1 MIMPIFRNFRERVKL
16 LEYENE
22 ILARKIQAL
31 EKHIKYQAPP
41 QFPFPRIIRE
51 DGWDLSYDT
60 LRKRHRKHD
69 VNFNDGL

>member
-1 MIMPIFRNFRERVKL
+1 MPLFRNFRERVKL

-31 EKHIKYQAPP
+31 EKHTNCQAPP
-41 QFPFPRIIRE
+41 HFPLPIIRE

-69 VNFNDGL
+69 VKFDDGL

>member
-1 MIMPIFRNFRERVKL
+1 MVLFRNYRERVKL

-22 ILARKIQAL
+22 ILALKIKAL
-31 EKHIKYQAPP
+31 EKHINYQAPP

-69 VNFNDGL
+69 VKFNDEL

>member
-1 MIMPIFRNFRERVKL
+1 MIFFRNFRERMKL

-31 EKHIKYQAPP
+31 EEQSKSPIPIYLP
-41 QFPFPRIIRE
+41 PRIIRE

-60 LRKRHRKHD
+60 LKK
-69 VNFNDGL
+69 NTENNIYF

>member
-1 MIMPIFRNFRERVKL
+1 MILFKNLRERVKL

-22 ILARKIQAL
+22 ILARKLQEL
-31 EKHIKYQAPP
+31 EKHIKYKVPH
-41 QFPFPRIIRE
+41 QFTFPRIIRE

-69 VNFNDGL
+69 IKFDDGL